1 MLYFLAQSLRARL
14 VKELPGEWA
23 YVLAHCL
30 LHLGMGHIREDKEKD
45 LLWNTACDCVA
56 ARYLSDLHIGMV
68 PEELSAPLL
77 IITDCECD
85 RLNLFGRDH
94 AFLVPRGKS
103 LPFPAKGPV
112 FYLE

>member
-1 MLYFLAQSLRARL
+1 DFP
-14 VKELPGEWA
+14 KE
-23 YVLAHCL
+23 
-30 LHLGMGHIREDKEKD
+30 
-45 LLWNTACDCVA
+45 
-56 ARYLSDLHIGMV
+56 
-68 PEELSAPLL
+68 APLL

-94 AFLVPRGKS
+94 AFLVPRGRH